1 AVDWGV
7 PAGAARV
14 RGGITSPGNSPA
26 ALTVGAIDTKGTLDT
41 SDDEVAAYSSK
52 GPVGYEI
59 VVKPDVVAPGT
70 KIVSLE
76 AQNSYLST
84 TYPQCHIAGTART
97 PYKPLTRAS
106 IAT

>member
-14 RGGITSPGNSPA
+14 RGGITPPGNSPA

-52 GPVGYEI
+52 GPARYES
-59 VVKPDVVAPGT
+59 VAKPDVVAPGT

-84 TYPQCHIAGTART
+84 TYPQWHIAGSARNA
-97 PYKPLTRAS
+97 YMRL
-106 IAT
+106 